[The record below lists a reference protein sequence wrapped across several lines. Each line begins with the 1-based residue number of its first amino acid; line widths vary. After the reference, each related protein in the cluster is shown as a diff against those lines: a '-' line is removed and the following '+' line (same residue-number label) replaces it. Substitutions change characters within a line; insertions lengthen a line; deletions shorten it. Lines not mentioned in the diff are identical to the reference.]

1 MFRSLFLLV
10 AAVGSAFGQVS
21 PSPAESDVYR
31 LYPRD
36 LIRFGVYG
44 EGDLSAS
51 LRIAGNGNI
60 SVPLLGEIKVAGLT
74 LSEAEKL
81 IQERYIS
88 EQILIRPQVAIQV
101 QEYSKKEILILGQA
115 GRQGKIELPA
125 ESSSLSIVEA
135 ITAAGGFSRIG
146 KGDSVRVTRKNPDSG
161 VEEVFVVDAERLISG
176 KGGNEM
182 FYVLP
187 GDVIFVPERLF

>member
-1 MFRSLFLLV
+1 MLRSLSLLV
-10 AAVGSAFGQVS
+10 AAAGMAFAQAS
-21 PSPAESDVYR
+21 PPPGGSDVYR

-36 LIRFGVYG
+36 LIKFGVYG
-44 EGDLSAS
+44 ENDLSTS
-51 LRIAGNGNI
+51 VRIAGNGNI
-60 SVPLLGEIKVAGLT
+60 SVPLLGEIKVAGLS
-74 LSEAEKL
+74 LSESEKL
-81 IQERYIS
+81 IQEKYIS
-88 EQILIRPQVAIQV
+88 EQILIRPQVSIQV

-146 KGDSVRVTRKNPDSG
+146 KGDSVRVTRKNPETG

>member
-1 MFRSLFLLV
+1 V
-10 AAVGSAFGQVS
+10 AAAGMAFAQAS
-21 PSPAESDVYR
+21 PPPGGSDVYR

-36 LIRFGVYG
+36 LIKFGVYG
-44 EGDLSAS
+44 ENDLSTS
-51 LRIAGNGNI
+51 VRIAGNGNI
-60 SVPLLGEIKVAGLT
+60 SVPLLGEIKVAGLS

-81 IQERYIS
+81 IQEKYIS
-88 EQILIRPQVAIQV
+88 EQILIRPQVSIQV

-146 KGDSVRVTRKNPDSG
+146 KGDSVRVTRKNPETG

>member
-1 MFRSLFLLV
+1 MFRSLLLLV
-10 AAVGSAFGQVS
+10 AAAGLAFGQLSSSVS
-21 PSPAESDVYR
+21 DSDVYR

-36 LIRFGVYG
+36 LIKFGVYG
-44 EGDLSAS
+44 EPDLSTS

-60 SVPLLGEIKVAGLT
+60 SVPLLGEIKVVGLT

-81 IQERYIS
+81 IQEKYIS

-101 QEYSKKEILILGQA
+101 QEYSKKEILVLGQA

-146 KGDSVRVTRKNPDSG
+146 KGDSVRVTRKNPTTG

>member
-1 MFRSLFLLV
+1 MFRSLFSLV
-10 AAVGSAFGQVS
+10 ATVGLAYGQVS
-21 PSPAESDVYR
+21 SSPTDADLYR

-44 EGDLSAS
+44 EADLSTN

-81 IQERYIS
+81 IQEKYIS

-146 KGDSVRVTRKNPDSG
+146 KGDSVRVTRKNPDTG